1 MATKKETETQVVE
14 EAKVVSMEEEVT
26 KRAPKNALE
35 MLLGA
40 DVGNIKLPTKQYEI
54 PRLTQVFGAPF
65 IITLKALSA
74 EKWEEVQD
82 MALNIKG
89 KDVDVDNNLLQTF
102 IVMEST
108 YEDEEATKL
117 FFKNKDLMAH
127 FGAATPKELVK
138 KILISGEIVNVYGEV
153 SNLSGFGDD
162 AVTEV
167 KN

>member
-1 MATKKETETQVVE
+1 MATAKNTKNTENTE
-14 EAKVVSMEEEVT
+14 EAKVVSMEE
-26 KRAPKNALE
+26 KKAPKNALD

-40 DVGNIKLPTKQYEI
+40 DIGTIKLPTKQYEL
-54 PRLTQVFGAPF
+54 PRLSKALGAPF
-65 IITLKALSA
+65 ILTLRALSA

-82 MALNIKG
+82 MALKIKG
-89 KDVDVDNNLLQTF
+89 KEVDVDNNLLQTF

-127 FGAATPKELVK
+127 YGAATPKELVK
-138 KILISGEIVNVYGEV
+138 KILISGEIVNMYGEV

>member
-1 MATKKETETQVVE
+1 MAAKKATTQETEENVV
-14 EAKVVSMEEEVT
+14 VMEEKT
-26 KRAPKNALE
+26 QRAPKNAME

-40 DVGNIKLPTKQYEI
+40 DVGALKLPTKQYEI
-54 PRLTQVFGAPF
+54 PRLTAAFGAPF

-117 FFKNKDLMAH
+117 FFKNKELMAK
-127 FGAATPKELVK
+127 FNAATPKELVK